1 MSCEAAWLMSA
12 VADAESERASACT
25 LQALIRLAC
34 ACSWSSGGGS
44 HDAGVQTPEA
54 IDGLLEMRQPP
65 ARRSA
70 PRLNA
75 A

>member
-1 MSCEAAWLMSA
+1 MSCGAAWLMST

-25 LQALIRLAC
+25 WQALLRPAC
-34 ACSWSSGGGS
+34 ACSWSFGGGS
-44 HDAGVQTPEA
+44 NGAGVQTREA